1 MFLDSAIF
9 LLAAAVFGLMFWPG
23 LRSRP
28 RWRAMI
34 TPLASIIG
42 SGFLVLGPILQS
54 EYGGFA
60 PLAMALLCLVAWAFG
75 AAVRVNIGAE
85 AHPASPARRRIEALA
100 QAVLAF
106 AYVISVAY
114 YLNLFGAFAVA
125 LTPWHG
131 AFAARIVTTVML
143 IAIGLAGFSGGFK
156 ALERLE
162 YASVS
167 LKLAIIAGLIL
178 GLAGYFAVRASADA
192 LVFAAPN
199 LGAWQALTLGFGL
212 IVTVQGFE
220 TARYLGGSYDAPTRI
235 VAMKRAQGLST
246 AIYLAYI
253 VLLAYVFAPGS
264 HALSETAIIDM
275 MRVVSPVLPGMLVAA
290 ALAAQLSAAVAD
302 TSGAG
307 GLTAELS
314 RGHLPARPAY
324 LALVAAGI
332 ALTWAVDLF
341 AIIAYASRAF
351 AAYYAAQSLLAALE
365 TKGARRLGFAALAC
379 LGIVIAVFGTPAE
392 GG

>member
-1 MFLDSAIF
+1 MLLDSAIF
-9 LLAAAVFGLMFWPG
+9 LLAIVIFGAMFWPG
-23 LRSRP
+23 LRRRP

-54 EYGGFA
+54 EYGGYA

-75 AAVRVNIGAE
+75 AAVRVNIAAE
-85 AHPASPARRRIEALA
+85 DRPARPERRRIEALA

-131 AFAARIVTTVML
+131 AFAGRIVTTAML
-143 IAIGLAGFSGGFK
+143 LGVGLAGFSGGFK

-162 YASVS
+162 YASVA

-178 GLAGYFAVRASADA
+178 GLAGYFADRAAAGA
-192 LVFAAPN
+192 LVVAAPS
-199 LGAWQALTLGFGL
+199 LAPWQALTLGFGL

-220 TARYLGGSYDAPTRI
+220 TARYLGASYDAPTRI
-235 VAMKRAQGLST
+235 AAMKRAQGLSS

-253 VLLAYVFAPGS
+253 GLLAYVFAPGS

-275 MRVVSPVLPGMLVAA
+275 MGVVSPVLPGMLVVA

-314 RGHLPARPAY
+314 RGRLPARPAY
-324 LALVAAGI
+324 LALVAAGT
-332 ALTWAVDLF
+332 ALTWTADLF
-341 AIIAYASRAF
+341 TIIAYASRAF
-351 AAYYAAQSLLAALE
+351 AAYYAAQSVLAALE
-365 TKGARRLGFAALAC
+365 SRGARRAGFAALAV
-379 LGIVIAVFGTPAE
+379 LGLLIAVFGAPAE

>member
-1 MFLDSAIF
+1 MIVDLAIFALAAVIFGAMFLPA
-9 LLAAAVFGLMFWPG
+9 LKA
-23 LRSRP
+23 RP

-42 SGFLVLGPILQS
+42 SGFLVLGPILQT
-54 EYGGFA
+54 EYGALA
-60 PLAMALLCLVAWAFG
+60 PLAMAGLCLVAWAFG

-85 AHPASPARRRIEALA
+85 EKRPGLAARRIETLA
-100 QAVLAF
+100 QAILAF

-125 LTPWHG
+125 LTPWQG
-131 AFAARIVTTVML
+131 AVAGRIVTTLML
-143 IAIGLAGFSGGFK
+143 IGIGFAGFTGGFK

-178 GLAGYFAVRASADA
+178 GLGVYFVDRAAAGA
-192 LVFAAPN
+192 LIVAPPA
-199 LGAWQALTLGFGL
+199 LGPWQAITLGFGL

-220 TARYLGGSYDAPTRI
+220 TARYLGAVYDAPTRI
-235 VAMKRAQGLST
+235 VAMKRAQALST
-246 AIYLAYI
+246 LIYLAYI
-253 VLLAYVFAPGS
+253 GLLAWLFAPGS
-264 HALSETAIIDM
+264 HRLSETAIIDM

-307 GLTAELS
+307 GLTSELS
-314 RGHLPARPAY
+314 RGRIATRPAY
-324 LALVAAGI
+324 LVLVAAGI
-332 ALTWAVDLF
+332 VLTWASDLF

-351 AAYYAAQSLLAALE
+351 AAYYAAQSVLAALNSR
-365 TKGARRLGFAALAC
+365 GLRRWGYGALAL
-379 LGIVIAVFGTPAE
+379 LGGAITVLGTPAE